1 MVRLPPRQS
10 GFTYVWVLI
19 TVALTS
25 ALLAVGAQLAS
36 DRVARDRDTEYAWVV
51 EQYRLAVRSFMQAG
65 VATGPASLNSLH
77 QLVRD
82 ERGGVVRRHLRQ
94 PYPNPRTGNVDW
106 IIGTGPTGEPLI
118 LDPASRR

>member
-1 MVRLPPRQS
+1 MRQGIPP
-10 GFTYVWVLI
+10 
-19 TVALTS
+19 
-25 ALLAVGAQLAS
+25 AVGAQLAS

-65 VATGPASLNSLH
+65 VATGPASLNSLQ